1 MARDDMRARLLGTHH
16 GARARES
23 KAVSLR
29 EGACREA
36 LAELIALERRID
48 AETTKHR
55 AEDAVTRQGR
65 GRHGTPQHRA
75 WRLPVPLLA
84 VAAAGVCVL
93 LLFLVL
99 WLR

>member
-1 MARDDMRARLLGTHH
+1 MRARLRGTYP

-29 EGACREA
+29 ESACREA

-48 AETTKHR
+48 AETTKQR

-65 GRHGTPQHRA
+65 GRHGTPQHGA
-75 WRLPVPLLA
+75 WRFPVPLVA
-84 VAAAGVCVL
+84 MAAAGICAL

-99 WLR
+99 RLR